1 MLCLLGKP
9 DSRKGSG
16 MKFNDQRQ
24 VSGHRRTEAEQKAIR
39 AKFID
44 ATPRAL
50 RRRNYPKQ
58 ELEKALKAVGLWEH
72 NGRVA

>member
-1 MLCLLGKP
+1 
-9 DSRKGSG
+9 

-44 ATPRAL
+44 AL
-50 RRRNYPKQ
+50 RREHYAGGTIPKQ
-58 ELEKALKAVGLWEH
+58 ELEKARQRGSSYVPRPLDEEQILEAARPPE
-72 NGRVA
+72 

>member
-1 MLCLLGKP
+1 
-9 DSRKGSG
+9 

-44 ATPRAL
+44 AL
-50 RRRNYPKQ
+50 RREHYAGGTIQKQ
-58 ELEKALKAVGLWEH
+58 ELEKALKSVGLWEH